1 MVDCKGLQK
10 VQVVALKISFLMPHQ
25 QVLSDLKDVAHQLYP
40 EGVNAEAVDRNSP
53 EYLLGAYEALTALI
67 SDLEKKGY

>member
-1 MVDCKGLQK
+1 MADCKGLQK

-25 QVLSDLKDVAHQLYP
+25 HVLSDLKELACQLYP
-40 EGVNAEAVDRNSP
+40 EGANAEAVDRNSP

-67 SDLEKKGY
+67 TDLEKKGY

>member
-1 MVDCKGLQK
+1 MADSKGFQK

-25 QVLSDLKDVAHQLYP
+25 KVLSDLKELATQLYP
-40 EGVNAEAVDRNSP
+40 EGTDEKVIDRSSP

-67 SDLEKKGY
+67 TDLEKKGY